1 MKVRAPGG
9 ESYEWVRR
17 VLESHR
23 LNTVCVEAACPNIRE
38 CFDNRSATF
47 LILGNICTRS
57 CRFCAVKHGQPEPV
71 DASEPERVATAV
83 RDLALRYVV
92 ITSVTRDNLPDGGA
106 AHFAM
111 TVYKIKELAPECK
124 IELLIPDFKG
134 NRQALE
140 KVVASPIDVLA
151 HNLET
156 VPSLYPMVRDQA
168 DYSRSLAVLRTTKTI
183 KADLPIK
190 SGLMLGLGETH
201 AEVLGTLQDLRK
213 VGCDLLTLGQ
223 YLQPSQ
229 KQLSVARYLDPSEFR
244 FYQEEALK
252 MDFRHVESGPF
263 VRSSYHANQA
273 GV

>member
-1 MKVRAPGG
+1 M
-9 ESYEWVRR
+9 
-17 VLESHR
+17 
-23 LNTVCVEAACPNIRE
+23 
-38 CFDNRSATF
+38 
-47 LILGNICTRS
+47 
-57 CRFCAVKHGQPEPV
+57 KHGQPEPV
-71 DASEPERVATAV
+71 DASEPERVAAAV

-92 ITSVTRDNLPDGGA
+92 ITSVTRDDLPDGGA
-106 AHFAM
+106 GHFAM
-111 TVYKIKELAPECK
+111 AVYKIKELAPECK

-156 VPSLYPMVRDQA
+156 VPSLYPKVRDQA

-213 VGCDLLTLGQ
+213 VGCELLTLGQ

-244 FYQEEALK
+244 FYHEEALK

>member
-1 MKVRAPGG
+1 M
-9 ESYEWVRR
+9 
-17 VLESHR
+17 
-23 LNTVCVEAACPNIRE
+23 
-38 CFDNRSATF
+38 
-47 LILGNICTRS
+47 
-57 CRFCAVKHGQPEPV
+57 KHGQPEPV

-134 NRQALE
+134 NHQALE

-252 MDFRHVESGPF
+252 MGFRHVESGPF